1 MSRAQRPI
9 APPEIHRLQRV
20 KSHQPPAAC
29 ALGEQMIDFF
39 KQSVVRRQTKLA
51 AIAQS
56 WVQLVP
62 PMLSDHCA
70 LDGYT
75 RGSLTV
81 MVDSASHLYELR
93 QLLLAGLQDQLLMA
107 CKGAG
112 LRKITL
118 RPGRWYHGDGPSDRR
133 VRFASGATKT
143 PPHRA

>member
-1 MSRAQRPI
+1 MIPRRSI
-9 APPEIHRLQRV
+9 APPEITRLARV
-20 KSHQPPAAC
+20 KSHQPPAAT

-56 WVQLVP
+56 WLELVP
-62 PMLSDHCA
+62 PMLCDHCA

-75 RGSLTV
+75 RGALTV

-93 QLLLAGLQDQLLMA
+93 QLLLAGLQDQLFLA
-107 CKGAG
+107 CKNTG

-118 RPGRWYHGDGPSDRR
+118 RPGRWYHGDGAADRR
-133 VRFASGATKT
+133 VRFAPGTQG
-143 PPHRA
+143 R